1 MLTHLHKAGEPWQ
14 GWTTPR
20 ALPQVGGAGRPLFVS
35 IYQGLEAE
43 QEEMMKLS
51 ERITPFTLSSMG
63 LSPCASLQQSPR
75 ASGYRQQ
82 SLLSPPASLTEVHML

>member
-14 GWTTPR
+14 GWITPR

-51 ERITPFTLSSMG
+51 DTQF
-63 LSPCASLQQSPR
+63 
-75 ASGYRQQ
+75 
-82 SLLSPPASLTEVHML
+82 V